1 MQDPRWGES
10 RTFRHLSRRCQQ
22 RGVRK
27 VELQILMDWADRVV
41 AVGGRRVAI
50 TLTDKAAAEAAT
62 ALRAEGVAAGLI
74 DRARKRALVVNGDGD
89 TITVVIPCG
98 RRGRHY
104 RRDARRRRRR
114 ARR

>member
-1 MQDPRWGES
+1 MQNIKRGHG
-10 RTFRHLSRRCQQ
+10 RTLRHLQKRCQP

-27 VELQILMDWADRVV
+27 VDLQALLDWADRVV
-41 AVGGRRVAI
+41 AVGGGRVAI
-50 TLTDKAAAEAAT
+50 TLTRRAAA
-62 ALRAEGVAAGLI
+62 ALRAQGIAASLVE
-74 DRARKRALVVNGDGD
+74 RARKRAVVMNANGD
-89 TITVVIPCG
+89 TITVVVPSG